1 VFLRRRLRTVLCCSM
16 LQIGA
21 VFGMPMRPEEVQEFM
36 QMLNESKLAHTLP
49 SEDESSDPPAE
60 PKR

>member
-1 VFLRRRLRTVLCCSM
+1 M